1 MSRFIRKMNKIIDIK
16 YHAINK
22 SLIFASAN
30 INKML
35 EVSVKKSDKIII
47 IIEYEGK
54 ITLCN

>member
-1 MSRFIRKMNKIIDIK
+1 LLNIHKLSRFVKKMNKIIVIK

-35 EVSVKKSDKIII
+35 EVSVISLKNFIYYS
-47 IIEYEGK
+47 
-54 ITLCN
+54 